1 MWVQAFNMPGTGL
14 SAGSISLDT
23 LQSSLWEDTILAP
36 SLPRGNKSRGHKPGS
51 QVIKKAG
58 IGRQYGAFNHVTS
71 PASFSAQGEN
81 SRPSTHCFPGIRGT
95 ELASP
100 LTCLILKTSLLFIKI
115 WWTKYSGSNIPF
127 SGFCSW
133 QPRRSERLS
142 PWKETHTAFA
152 QTHSTCCVA
161 THSRPPMHLF
171 YAWRVRT
178 PQTFLPHESKLQESE
193 QHARSSQLHESQ
205 GSCMSPSDERTKRPV
220 EFRQQLHSQVQT
232 SACLPHSCLYH

>member
-14 SAGSISLDT
+14 SAGSISSDT

-36 SLPRGNKSRGHKPGS
+36 SLPRGNKSRGYKTGS
-51 QVIKKAG
+51 QAIKKAG
-58 IGRQYGAFNHVTS
+58 IGRQYGTLNHVTS

-81 SRPSTHCFPGIRGT
+81 SRPSTHCFLGIRGT

-100 LTCLILKTSLLFIKI
+100 LTCLILKTSLLFIKTFRI
-115 WWTKYSGSNIPF
+115 KYPLLWILFLATQAEWEAF
-127 SGFCSW
+127 SL
-133 QPRRSERLS
+133 ER
-142 PWKETHTAFA
+142 ETHSLCTNS
-152 QTHSTCCVA
+152 QHMLCWTHSP
-161 THSRPPMHLF
+161 PPMHLF
-171 YAWRVRT
+171 YAWCVRT

-205 GSCMSPSDERTKRPV
+205 GSCMNPSDERTKRPV
-220 EFRQQLHSQVQT
+220 EFHQQLHSQVQT